1 MISFSQSH
9 VLTILTY
16 PRRGILGTVQII
28 ESFRTALALPGG
40 LSPILQVMRT
50 NPDKGAEFATQ
61 LANDES
67 DPLVDGVVDIFMSK
81 NMIQPATSY
90 ALKENKQEQGHLQT
104 RLLEMNLIHAP
115 QVADANL
122 CEKASLL
129 QRVLSTLCFEDYS
142 LIPVL

>member
-16 PRRGILGTVQII
+16 PSQGILGTVQVI
-28 ESFRTALALPGG
+28 ESFKTAPALPGG

-67 DPLVDGVVDIFMSK
+67 G
-81 NMIQPATSY
+81 
-90 ALKENKQEQGHLQT
+90 
-104 RLLEMNLIHAP
+104 
-115 QVADANL
+115 
-122 CEKASLL
+122 LL
-129 QRVLSTLCFEDYS
+129 QRVLSMLCFEDYS
-142 LIPVL
+142 LIPAL

>member
-1 MISFSQSH
+1 
-9 VLTILTY
+9 
-16 PRRGILGTVQII
+16 
-28 ESFRTALALPGG
+28 
-40 LSPILQVMRT
+40 
-50 NPDKGAEFATQ
+50 
-61 LANDES
+61 
-67 DPLVDGVVDIFMSK
+67 VDVERVVDIFMSQ